1 MDIETADSTFH
12 YFSDEGRR
20 SLLRLLAEVPLS
32 VGEISEVMRLPQSTV
47 SRHLKAL
54 RSTGLLVEQREG
66 NRVICSLAPAAENGH
81 GHLFD
86 LLNQWLRDQAL
97 TPEIKTRLDLFLSDR
112 ENGADAFGRLAHRWD
127 ELRHTYLGNQFH
139 LEALTALLPRDW
151 HVLDLGT
158 GTGYL
163 LPVLSGH
170 FREVTAVDPSEA
182 MLELAERRARQLG
195 LENVTFHHG
204 TMESLELSDDS
215 VEAVFAILVFHHIE
229 HPARTLRELGRVMKP
244 GGKILILELEAH
256 ENEEFQREMGDPVRG
271 FPPDQLK
278 AALAE
283 AGLQPEIERR
293 LEIGPESGA
302 EKKAPDL
309 YLVRARKAAT
319 SPGQSIH
326 PFEVR
331 HAGLAGSPMKPGNF
345 QGSEKEK
352 KSWPQQ
358 SLPTTR

>member
-1 MDIETADSTFH
+1 MDIETADSTFL

-66 NRVICSLAPAAENGH
+66 NRIICSLAPAAEN

-86 LLNQWLRDQAL
+86 LLNQWLRDQSL
-97 TPEIKTRLDLFLSDR
+97 TPEIKTRLDFFLSDR
-112 ENGADAFGRLAHRWD
+112 ERGADAFGRLAHRWD
-127 ELRHTYLGNQFH
+127 ELRHAYLGNQFH

-170 FREVTAVDPSEA
+170 FRAVTAVDPSQA

-204 TMESLELSDDS
+204 TMESLELGDDS

-244 GGKILILELEAH
+244 GGRILVVELRAH
-256 ENEEFQREMGDPVRG
+256 ENEEFQREMGDPVKG
-271 FPPDQLK
+271 FPPDRLRR
-278 AALAE
+278 ALRE
-283 AGLQPEIERR
+283 GGLEPEIERG

-302 EKKAPDL
+302 EKMAPDL
-309 YLVRARKAAT
+309 YLVRARRPEHDLNNR
-319 SPGQSIH
+319 S
-326 PFEVR
+326 
-331 HAGLAGSPMKPGNF
+331 MN
-345 QGSEKEK
+345 
-352 KSWPQQ
+352 
-358 SLPTTR
+358 